1 MRPRLFWE
9 QKTWKQSEFTSHCLR
24 KVIMYRYGCSS
35 CTWAVKFH
43 TDHQRNQSKH
53 KANSCSRRQAREIAC
68 GDVAK
73 GSSLFLIGR
82 KCGATIFQPTI
93 KRIRTKFTLDWISSW
108 QTCSEITCLF
118 FLGKR
123 VFFHEKN
130 CFPWSYA
137 AFLAL
142 KSHLSVVRLLQTG
155 TNEWK
160 VSFER
165 NCGTPLRWGSEMGT
179 RDLFSAINIASLS
192 SK

>member
-9 QKTWKQSEFTSHCLR
+9 QKTWKQSEFTSRCQR

-43 TDHQRNQSKH
+43 TDHQMNQSKR

-93 KRIRTKFTLDWISSW
+93 KRIRTKFTLDWIIVLTNLFWNYLSLFSG
-108 QTCSEITCLF
+108 QTCLF
-118 FLGKR
+118 SREELFPLILCR
-123 VFFHEKN
+123 VFGTKIEPFGREVATNGYEWMKGQ
-130 CFPWSYA
+130 FWKKLRYTA
-137 AFLAL
+137 
-142 KSHLSVVRLLQTG
+142 SVG
-155 TNEWK
+155 
-160 VSFER
+160 
-165 NCGTPLRWGSEMGT
+165 
-179 RDLFSAINIASLS
+179 
-192 SK
+192 